1 MFRAYSIDKEYS
13 MAQDQNYSVN
23 YAINVEATQ
32 GTRQVQAFADSIGKL
47 VQAKHGL
54 GLATDNIKKMMSEI
68 DNAFRTKSGKKRD
81 YTYKMS
87 IDTGGTEEKLT
98 RVKGLLSEIR
108 EMSKGINLVI
118 NANQPLDTKNI
129 KAKAKALLN
138 KKEAESRNA
147 VIEKSAATSV
157 KSILDAQK
165 SITKVIGKITAALVQ
180 LEKGREINIKT
191 DVAKQRLMDIL
202 ALMNQI
208 KGASKMT
215 LGVGMGSPGNVTQ
228 QRVTPNNIR
237 PPFAYNPE
245 RAYILPQAVS
255 DKLNERLIT
264 NRALATQKREF
275 GNEDAADR
283 LRLQRL
289 QQHLRGQEWDR
300 QFRIRSNDMR
310 ERQAANEAARTTRER
325 TRVDRQNAAQVVT
338 SLQREQRARI
348 TGQTDRQRA
357 AINRLQY
364 ARTPSLRSLPMAQ
377 MFNAY
382 MMYGFMRSEITKAVE
397 YANIMTSAQSILRVA
412 DTDLTT
418 FESRF
423 TKMAMY
429 VRKIG
434 VETKF
439 TAVEIAGAVKY
450 LSMAGMGIN
459 TINESIRPITNLALI
474 GDNDVSQIADLATNI
489 MAGYDI
495 KSESMGSVADIL
507 ASTISRSNVNI
518 IEMAESYKMA
528 AGYMRMAGVEFTE
541 SSAAIGILGNMGVKG
556 TMAGTA
562 MRAMATRF
570 AKPTKESQKTLDR
583 LGVKFTYYQ
592 DIYGKQV
599 EKLRPLAEIFEE
611 LNKKGATMGDMQAIF
626 GKIGGNAAM
635 MFVRNYEQLRTL
647 TAQNQGSHGIS
658 SELAQVKQDN
668 TKGLW
673 AQMTSQVTESFMQGY
688 EIIEP
693 VIKSTLRDL
702 IEKFKSREFAVGLA
716 AIGQSILNIVSILGT
731 LAAWVGRNFHWIEP
745 LMFSGF
751 VATRLFKLA
760 GAITNI
766 GVALGFMG
774 KQSIASTGFQAIT
787 SLVGLGGG
795 SLSFGA
801 KRQIVTALSAAG
813 VSGKGAMAQTLGA
826 LGVGGLR
833 GAGLFANQV
842 ATGNGLIGAG
852 ASIAALGTTAVVATA
867 GVAALVGALGWVAY
881 KTWKV
886 KEAKDAVM
894 EEIRANEKY
903 RYPSIEALNSSLS
916 KTYETALNAKK
927 AVDELTAGKTI
938 SESSG
943 QKVGAFTGNWWTAT
957 LSTMGSGM
965 NARYGGYNYANQY
978 TYSDARQDDTRNAI
992 LTLARK
998 DSQARINSAYAD
1010 LGKART
1016 DIEIGAFLQNVGN
1029 RFGQDETKLDKTLW
1043 TVDRNGKVIY
1053 QKGIGDMKEA
1063 DAYKLYHYAEYMN
1076 GTVVPEITR
1085 FAQHYR
1091 QVMSSNASASAQL
1104 RAGGFNFKTITD
1116 AGFYQDKDGIWTEKA
1131 LPKNATDADRTKALG
1146 NRQMVHDMVVKFTSA
1161 LRQTWGGSEE
1171 IAKNIMEKA
1180 GFTRALYSNEP
1191 DLADKQ
1197 PFNAN
1202 GITFNT
1208 GEPDDGLAGGN
1219 YSGTGKLSSAAP
1231 KQVIVNITNLLSVEA
1246 IKILKSEDGKSPEVQ
1261 NLKEQLA
1268 QALIDVVHDF
1278 DASWNG

>member
-1 MFRAYSIDKEYS
+1 
-13 MAQDQNYSVN
+13 MAQDQNYTVS
-23 YAINVEATQ
+23 YTINVEATQ
-32 GTRQVQAFADSIGKL
+32 GAKQVQSFADAVGNL
-47 VQAKHGL
+47 VRAKSDL
-54 GLATDNIKKMMSEI
+54 TPAVTNIKRMMDEI
-68 DNAFRTKSGKKRD
+68 DKVFRTKSGKKRD
-81 YTYKMS
+81 YNYKMS
-87 IDTGGTEEKLT
+87 IDTAGTEEKLT
-98 RVKGLLSEIR
+98 RVKGLLGEIR

-118 NANQPLDTKNI
+118 NTNQPLDTKNI

-138 KKEAESRNA
+138 KKETESRNA
-147 VIEKSAATSV
+147 AVEQSAATSV
-157 KSILDAQK
+157 KSMLDAQK
-165 SITKVIGKITAALVQ
+165 NITKVIGKITAALVQ

-191 DVAKQRLMDIL
+191 DVAKQRLIEIL
-202 ALMNQI
+202 GLMNQI

-215 LGVGMGSPGNVTQ
+215 LGMGMGAPGKNQVQPPIANT
-228 QRVTPNNIR
+228 VK
-237 PPFAYNPE
+237 PPFVYNPVRE
-245 RAYILPQAVS
+245 YVLPQAVS
-255 DKLNERLIT
+255 DKLNEKLIT

-275 GNEDAADR
+275 GKEDSADK
-283 LRLQRL
+283 LRAQRL
-289 QQHLRGQEWDR
+289 QQQLRGQEWDR

-310 ERQAANEAARTTRER
+310 KQQATIEAARVARDQSR
-325 TRVDRQNAAQVVT
+325 TEKQNAASIVT
-338 SLQREQRARI
+338 AARQQQRALV
-348 TGQTDRQRA
+348 TGQTNKQRA

-364 ARTPSLRSLPMAQ
+364 ARTPSLRTLPMAH

-382 MMYGFMRSEITKAVE
+382 MMYGFLRTELTKAIE
-397 YANIMTSAQSILRVA
+397 YSNIMTSAQSILRVA
-412 DTDLTT
+412 DSDLTT

-429 VRKIG
+429 VRQIG

-439 TAVEIAGAVKY
+439 TASEVAGAVKY
-450 LSMAGMGIN
+450 LSMAGMNIN

-495 KSESMGSVADIL
+495 KSESMNSVADIL

-570 AKPTKESQKTLDR
+570 AKPTRESQKTLDR
-583 LGVKFTYYQ
+583 LGVKFTTHE
-592 DIYGKQV
+592 DVYGKQV
-599 EKLRPLAEIFEE
+599 ERLRPLAGIFEE

-635 MFVRNYEQLRTL
+635 MFVRNYEQLKTL
-647 TAQNQGSHGIS
+647 TVQNQGSHGIS
-658 SELAQVKQDN
+658 SELAKVKQEN

-693 VIKSTLRDL
+693 IIKSTLREL

-716 AIGQSILNIVSILGT
+716 SIGQALLNIVSV
-731 LAAWVGRNFHWIEP
+731 LAKIGAWVGRNFHWIEP
-745 LMFSGF
+745 LLFSGF

-774 KQSIASTGFQAIT
+774 KQSVASSGLQTIT
-787 SLVGLGGG
+787 SLVGMGGG
-795 SLSFGA
+795 KLSFGA
-801 KRQIVTALSAAG
+801 KRQIVTALSATG
-813 VSGKGAMAQTLGA
+813 VSGKGAMAQA
-826 LGVGGLR
+826 LMSAGVGGMGLR

-852 ASIAALGTTAVVATA
+852 ASIAALGTGALVATA
-867 GVAALVGALGWVAY
+867 GVSALIGAIGFLAY

-886 KEAKDAVM
+886 KEAKDAVL

-938 SESSG
+938 EESSG
-943 QKVGAFTGNWWTAT
+943 QKVGAFTGNWWAAA
-957 LSTMGSGM
+957 LSAMGSGM
-965 NARYGGYNYANQY
+965 AGRYGGGYNYAT
-978 TYSDARQDDTRNAI
+978 TYSFSDARQDDTRNAI

-998 DSQARINSAYAD
+998 DSQARINSAYAE

-1016 DIEIGAFLQNVGN
+1016 DIEIGAFLQNVGSK
-1029 RFGQDETKLDKTLW
+1029 FGQDEAKLDKTLW
-1043 TVDRNGKVIY
+1043 TVGANGAVSYK
-1053 QKGIGDMKEA
+1053 KGIGEMNEA
-1063 DAYKLYHYAEYMN
+1063 DAYKLYDYAKYMN
-1076 GTVVPEITR
+1076 GTVVPEISR

-1091 QVMSSNASASAQL
+1091 QVLSSSSAAQSHL
-1104 RAGGFNFKTITD
+1104 RSGGLDFKTITD
-1116 AGFYQDKDGIWTEKA
+1116 AGFYQDKEGKWVEKE
-1131 LPKNATDADRTKALG
+1131 LPKNATDAERTKALG
-1146 NRQMVHDMVVKFTSA
+1146 NRQLVHDMVVKFTSA

-1171 IAKNIMEKA
+1171 IARNIMEKA
-1180 GFTRALYSNEP
+1180 GLTRLLYSNEP
-1191 DLADKQ
+1191 DRADPQ
-1197 PFNAN
+1197 PWNAN
-1202 GITFNT
+1202 GITYNS
-1208 GEPDDGLAGGN
+1208 GDPDDGLAGGN

-1261 NLKEQLA
+1261 GLKEQLA

>member
-1 MFRAYSIDKEYS
+1 

-32 GTRQVQAFADSIGKL
+32 GTKQVQAFADAIGHL
-47 VQAKHGL
+47 VRAKSDL
-54 GLATDNIKKMMSEI
+54 TPAVTNIKRMMDEI
-68 DNAFRTKSGKKRD
+68 DKVFRTKSGKKRD
-81 YTYKMS
+81 YNYKMS
-87 IDTGGTEEKLT
+87 IDTSGTEEKLT

-118 NANQPLDTKNI
+118 NANQPVDTKNI

-138 KKEAESRNA
+138 KKEAETRNA
-147 VIEKSAATSV
+147 AVEQSAATSV
-157 KSILDAQK
+157 KSMLDAQK

-191 DVAKQRLMDIL
+191 DVAKQRLMEIL
-202 ALMNQI
+202 SLMNQI

-215 LGVGMGSPGNVTQ
+215 LGMGMGSPGKTATQ
-228 QRVTPNNIR
+228 PQRPISNSVK
-237 PPFAYNPE
+237 PPFVYNPARE
-245 RAYILPQAVS
+245 YILPQAVS
-255 DKLNERLIT
+255 DKLNEKLIT

-275 GNEDAADR
+275 GKLDAADR
-283 LRLQRL
+283 LRVQRL
-289 QQHLRGQEWDR
+289 QQQLRGQEWDR

-310 ERQAANEAARTTRER
+310 ERQAATEAARSARDKTRI
-325 TRVDRQNAAQVVT
+325 DRQNAAQIVT
-338 SLQREQRARI
+338 TVQREQRAQI
-348 TGQTDRQRA
+348 TGQTNKQRA

-364 ARTPSLRSLPMAQ
+364 ARTPSLRTLPMAH

-382 MMYGFMRSEITKAVE
+382 MMYGFLRSELTKAIE
-397 YANIMTSAQSILRVA
+397 YSNIMTSAQSILRVA
-412 DTDLTT
+412 DNDLTT

-429 VRKIG
+429 VRQIG

-439 TAVEIAGAVKY
+439 TASEVAGAVKY
-450 LSMAGMGIN
+450 LSMAGMDIN

-495 KSESMGSVADIL
+495 KSESMNSVADIL

-583 LGVKFTYYQ
+583 LGVKFTAYE
-592 DIYGKQV
+592 DVYGKQV
-599 EKLRPLAEIFEE
+599 ERLRPLAEIFEE

-647 TAQNQGSHGIS
+647 TVQNQGSHGIS
-658 SELAQVKQDN
+658 TEFAKVKQEN

-693 VIKSTLRDL
+693 LIKSTLRDL
-702 IEKFKSREFAVGLA
+702 IEKFKSREFALGLA
-716 AIGQSILNIVSILGT
+716 SIGEALLNIVSILGKV
-731 LAAWVGRNFHWIEP
+731 AAWFGRNFYWIEP
-745 LMFSGF
+745 LLFSGF

-760 GAITNI
+760 GALTNI
-766 GVALGFMG
+766 GVALGFIG
-774 KQSIASTGFQAIT
+774 KQSIAGTGLQAIQ

-795 SLSFGA
+795 NKLSFGA

-813 VSGKGAMAQTLGA
+813 VSGKGAMTQTLGA
-826 LGVGGLR
+826 LGVGTGLR

-852 ASIAALGTTAVVATA
+852 ASIAALGTSAVVATA

-886 KEAKDAVM
+886 KEAKDAVL
-894 EEIRANEKY
+894 EEIKANEKY
-903 RYPSIEALNSSLS
+903 RYPSIDALNASLS
-916 KTYETALNAKK
+916 QTYATALNAKK
-927 AVDELTAGKTI
+927 AVDDLTAGKTI
-938 SESSG
+938 SQSSG
-943 QKVGAFTGNWWTAT
+943 QPVGAWTGNWWAA
-957 LSTMGSGM
+957 LLNPLALAGQ
-965 NARYGGYNYANQY
+965 AEYGGTSIERYSF
-978 TYSDARQDDTRNAI
+978 SDARQDDTRAA
-992 LTLARK
+992 LRTLARK

-1010 LGKART
+1010 LGRART
-1016 DIEIGAFLQNVGN
+1016 DIEIGAFMQNIQSKY
-1029 RFGQDETKLDKTLW
+1029 GQDTSKLDRTLF
-1043 TVDRNGKVIY
+1043 TIGRDGKANYV
-1053 QKGIGDMKEA
+1053 KGIGEMREA
-1063 DAYKLYHYAEYMN
+1063 DAYKLYDYAQYMN
-1076 GTVVPEITR
+1076 STLVPEITN
-1085 FAQHYR
+1085 FATLYR
-1091 QVMSSNASASAQL
+1091 QIMSSPDAAQQAL
-1104 RAGGFNFKTITD
+1104 TK
-1116 AGFYQDKDGIWTEKA
+1116 AGFDFLNLAAKGFYKDKNGNWVQRE
-1131 LPKNATDADRTKALG
+1131 LGKNATQQERVNSLAGYQDVH
-1146 NRQMVHDMVVKFTSA
+1146 NRVVQMMSS

-1171 IAKNIMEKA
+1171 IARNIMEKA

-1191 DLADKQ
+1191 DRADAR
-1197 PFNAN
+1197 PWDAN
-1202 GITFNT
+1202 GITYNT

>member
-1 MFRAYSIDKEYS
+1 
-13 MAQDQNYSVN
+13 MAQDQNYTVS
-23 YAINVEATQ
+23 YTINVDATK
-32 GTRQVQAFADSIGKL
+32 GTTQVQEFATAVGKL
-47 VQAKHGL
+47 MQAKADIKPA
-54 GLATDNIKKMMSEI
+54 LANIQSMMTEI
-68 DNAFRTKSGKKRD
+68 DKAFRTQSGKKRD
-81 YTYKMS
+81 YNYKVS
-87 IDTGGTEEKLT
+87 IDTTGTEEKLT
-98 RVKGLLSEIR
+98 RVKSLLGEIR

-118 NANQPLDTKNI
+118 NANQPLDSKNI

-138 KKEAESRNA
+138 KKEAESRNSA
-147 VIEKSAATSV
+147 VEQSAATSV
-157 KSILDAQK
+157 KSMLDAQK

-191 DVAKQRLMDIL
+191 DVAKQRLIEIL
-202 ALMNQI
+202 GLMNQI

-215 LGVGMGSPGNVTQ
+215 LGMGMGSPGKATTANPIANNVK
-228 QRVTPNNIR
+228 
-237 PPFAYNPE
+237 PPFVYNPVRE
-245 RAYILPQAVS
+245 YMLPQAVS
-255 DKLNERLIT
+255 DKLNEKLIT

-275 GNEDAADR
+275 SKEDAADR
-283 LRLQRL
+283 LRAQRL
-289 QQHLRGQEWDR
+289 QQQLRGQEWDR
-300 QFRIRSNDMR
+300 QFRMRSSDMR
-310 ERQAANEAARTTRER
+310 ERQAATEAARTARDKTR
-325 TRVDRQNAAQVVT
+325 TDRQNAAQVINTV
-338 SLQREQRARI
+338 QRGQRNI
-348 TGQTDRQRA
+348 VTGQTNRQRA

-364 ARTPSLRSLPMAQ
+364 ARTPSLRTLPMAH

-382 MMYGFMRSEITKAVE
+382 MMYGFLRTELTKAIE
-397 YANIMTSAQSILRVA
+397 YSNIMTSAQSILRVA
-412 DTDLTT
+412 DNDLTT

-429 VRKIG
+429 VRQIG

-439 TAVEIAGAVKY
+439 TASEVAGAVKY
-450 LSMAGMGIN
+450 LSMAGMNIN

-495 KSESMGSVADIL
+495 KSESMNSVADIL

-570 AKPTKESQKTLDR
+570 AKPTRESQNTLDR
-583 LGVKFTYYQ
+583 LGVKFTTHE
-592 DIYGKQV
+592 DVYGKQV
-599 EKLRPLAEIFEE
+599 ERLRPLAEIFEE

-635 MFVRNYEQLRTL
+635 MFVRNYEQLKTL
-647 TAQNQGSHGIS
+647 TVQNQGSHGIS
-658 SELAQVKQDN
+658 TELAKVKQEN

-673 AQMTSQVTESFMQGY
+673 AQMNSQVTESFMQGY

-693 VIKSTLRDL
+693 IIKSTLREL

-716 AIGQSILNIVSILGT
+716 SIGQALLNIVSV
-731 LAAWVGRNFHWIEP
+731 LAKIGAWVGRNFHWIEP
-745 LMFSGF
+745 LLFSGF
-751 VATRLFKLA
+751 IATRLFKLA

-774 KQSIASTGFQAIT
+774 KQSVASSGLQAIT
-787 SLVGLGGG
+787 SLVGMGGG
-795 SLSFGA
+795 KLSFGA

-813 VSGKGAMAQTLGA
+813 VSGKGAMAQA
-826 LGVGGLR
+826 LMSAGVGSVGLR

-852 ASIAALGTTAVVATA
+852 ASIAALGTGALVATA
-867 GVAALVGALGWVAY
+867 GVSALIGAIGFLAY

-886 KEAKDAVM
+886 KEAKDAVL
-894 EEIRANEKY
+894 EEIRTNEKY
-903 RYPSIEALNSSLS
+903 RYPSIDALNSSLAVTY
-916 KTYETALNAKK
+916 KTAMEAKK
-927 AVDELTAGKTI
+927 AMDELTSGKTI
-938 SESSG
+938 TEGSG
-943 QKVGAFTGNWWTAT
+943 QKIGAFTGNWWAAT
-957 LSTMGSGM
+957 LSSMGSGM
-965 NARYGGYNYANQY
+965 SARYGGYTSYANQY
-978 TYSDARQDDTRNAI
+978 TYNDARQDDTRSA
-992 LTLARK
+992 LRTLARK
-998 DSQARINSAYAD
+998 DSQSRINSAYAD

-1016 DIEIGAFLQNVGN
+1016 DIEIGAFMQNI
-1029 RFGQDETKLDKTLW
+1029 RSKYGQDEGSLDRTLF
-1043 TVDRNGKVIY
+1043 TIGKDGKANYV
-1053 QKGIGDMKEA
+1053 KGIGDMKEA
-1063 DAYKLYHYAEYMN
+1063 DAYKLYDYVDYMN
-1076 GTVVPEITR
+1076 RELVPEINNFTTL
-1085 FAQHYR
+1085 YR
-1091 QVMSSNASASAQL
+1091 QIMASPDAAQSAL
-1104 RAGGFNFKTITD
+1104 IK
-1116 AGFYQDKDGIWTEKA
+1116 AGFSYKA
-1131 LPKNATDADRTKALG
+1131 LSDRGFYKDKNGNWVQRALDKNATDKEREDALAG
-1146 NRQMVHDMVVKFTSA
+1146 SQDVHNRVVNMMAS

-1180 GFTRALYSNEP
+1180 GFTRFLYSNEP
-1191 DLADKQ
+1191 DRADPQ
-1197 PFNAN
+1197 PWNAN
-1202 GITFNT
+1202 GITYNT
-1208 GEPDDGLAGGN
+1208 GDPDDGLAGGN

-1261 NLKEQLA
+1261 GLKEQLA

>member
-1 MFRAYSIDKEYS
+1 MGYSMSKEYS
-13 MAQDQNYSVN
+13 MAQDQNYTVSYN
-23 YAINVEATQ
+23 INVEATQ
-32 GTRQVQAFADSIGKL
+32 GTRQVQDFATAVGKL
-47 VQAKHGL
+47 MQAKADIKPA
-54 GLATDNIKKMMSEI
+54 LANIKGMMTEI
-68 DNAFRTKSGKKRD
+68 DKVFRTQSGKKRD
-81 YTYKMS
+81 YNYKMS
-87 IDTGGTEEKLT
+87 IDTGSTEEKLT
-98 RVKGLLSEIR
+98 RVKGLLGEIR

-118 NANQPLDTKNI
+118 NANQPIDAKNI

-138 KKEAESRNA
+138 KKEAETRNA
-147 VIEKSAATSV
+147 AVENSAATSV
-157 KSILDAQK
+157 KSMLDAQK

-191 DVAKQRLMDIL
+191 DVAKQRLMEIL
-202 ALMNQI
+202 SLMNQI

-215 LGVGMGSPGNVTQ
+215 LGMGMGSPGKVTNQ
-228 QRVTPNNIR
+228 AQRPIANTVK
-237 PPFAYNPE
+237 PPFIYNPE

-255 DKLNERLIT
+255 DKLNQRLIT

-275 GNEDAADR
+275 GKEDAADK
-283 LRLQRL
+283 LRVQRL
-289 QQHLRGQEWDR
+289 QQQLRGQEWER

-310 ERQAANEAARTTRER
+310 ERQASTEAARVARDKIR
-325 TRVDRQNAAQVVT
+325 TDRQNAAQVIT
-338 SLQREQRARI
+338 SVRQEQRAQI
-348 TGQTDRQRA
+348 AGQTNRQRA

-364 ARTPSLRSLPMAQ
+364 ARTPSLRTLPMAH

-382 MMYGFMRSEITKAVE
+382 MMFGFLRSELTKAIE
-397 YANIMTSAQSILRVA
+397 YSNIMTSAQSILRVA
-412 DTDLTT
+412 DNDLTT

-429 VRKIG
+429 VRQIG

-439 TAVEIAGAVKY
+439 TASEVAGAVKY
-450 LSMAGMGIN
+450 LSMAGMNIN

-495 KSESMGSVADIL
+495 KSESMNSVADIL

-570 AKPTKESQKTLDR
+570 AKPTRESQKTLDR
-583 LGVKFTYYQ
+583 LGVKFTAYE
-592 DIYGKQV
+592 DVYGKQV
-599 EKLRPLAEIFEE
+599 ERLRPLADIFEE

-635 MFVRNYEQLRTL
+635 MFVRNYEQLRAL
-647 TAQNQGSHGIS
+647 TVQNQGSHGIS
-658 SELAQVKQDN
+658 SELAKVKQEN

-688 EIIEP
+688 EIVEP
-693 VIKSTLRDL
+693 LIKSTLRDL
-702 IEKFKSREFAVGLA
+702 IGKFKSREFAVGLA
-716 AIGQSILNIVSILGT
+716 SIGQALLNIVSV
-731 LAAWVGRNFHWIEP
+731 LAKIGAWFGRNFHWIEP
-745 LMFSGF
+745 LLFSGF

-774 KQSIASTGFQAIT
+774 KQSVASTGLQAIT

-795 SLSFGA
+795 QLSFGA

-813 VSGKGAMAQTLGA
+813 VSGKGAMTQTLAA
-826 LGVGGLR
+826 LGVGGGLR

-886 KEAKDAVM
+886 KEAKDAVL
-894 EEIRANEKY
+894 EEIKANEKY
-903 RYPSIEALNSSLS
+903 RYPSIDALNSSLAVTY
-916 KTYETALNAKK
+916 KTAMEAKK
-927 AVDELTAGKTI
+927 AMDELTSGKTI
-938 SESSG
+938 SEGSG
-943 QKVGAFTGNWWTAT
+943 QKIGAFTGSWWAA
-957 LSTMGSGM
+957 LLNPIALAGQ
-965 NARYGGYNYANQY
+965 AEYGGTSIERY
-978 TYSDARQDDTRNAI
+978 TFSDARQNDTRNA
-992 LTLARK
+992 LRTLARK
-998 DSQARINSAYAD
+998 DSQSRINSAYAD

-1016 DIEIGAFLQNVGN
+1016 DIEIGAFMQNIQSKYGH
-1029 RFGQDETKLDKTLW
+1029 DESKLDRTLF
-1043 TVDRNGKVIY
+1043 TIGKDGKANYV
-1053 QKGIGDMKEA
+1053 KGIGDMKEA
-1063 DAYKLYHYAEYMN
+1063 DAYKLYDYVEYMN
-1076 GTVVPEITR
+1076 KTLVPEITN
-1085 FAQHYR
+1085 FATRYR
-1091 QVMSSNASASAQL
+1091 QVMASPIAAQNAL
-1104 RAGGFNFKTITD
+1104 IN
-1116 AGFYQDKDGIWTEKA
+1116 AGFSYKA
-1131 LPKNATDADRTKALG
+1131 LTERGFYKDKNGNWVQRELGKNATAKEREDALAGSQDVH
-1146 NRQMVHDMVVKFTSA
+1146 NRVVNMMAS
-1161 LRQTWGGSEE
+1161 LRQIWGGSEE
-1171 IAKNIMEKA
+1171 IARNIMEKA
-1180 GFTRALYSNEP
+1180 GFKRFLYSNEP
-1191 DLADKQ
+1191 DRAD
-1197 PFNAN
+1197 PHPWDAN
-1202 GITFNT
+1202 GITFNS
-1208 GEPDDGLAGGN
+1208 GDPDDGLAGGN

-1278 DASWNG
+1278 DASWNA

>member
-1 MFRAYSIDKEYS
+1 
-13 MAQDQNYSVN
+13 MAQDQNYTVS
-23 YAINVEATQ
+23 YTINVEATQ
-32 GTRQVQAFADSIGKL
+32 GAKQVQAFADAVGNL
-47 VQAKHGL
+47 VRAKSDL
-54 GLATDNIKKMMSEI
+54 TPAVTNIKKMMDEI
-68 DNAFRTKSGKKRD
+68 DKVFRTKSGKKRD
-81 YTYKMS
+81 YNYKMS
-87 IDTGGTEEKLT
+87 IDTAGTEEKLT

-118 NANQPLDTKNI
+118 NSSQPLDTKNI

-147 VIEKSAATSV
+147 AVEQSAATSV
-157 KSILDAQK
+157 KSMLDAQK

-191 DVAKQRLMDIL
+191 DVAKQRLIEIL
-202 ALMNQI
+202 GLMNQI

-215 LGVGMGSPGNVTQ
+215 LGMGMGSPGKATTANPIANNVK
-228 QRVTPNNIR
+228 
-237 PPFAYNPE
+237 PPFVYNPVRE
-245 RAYILPQAVS
+245 YVLPQAVS

-275 GNEDAADR
+275 NKEDAADR
-283 LRLQRL
+283 LRAQRL
-289 QQHLRGQEWDR
+289 QQQLRGQEWDR
-300 QFRIRSNDMR
+300 QFRMRSNDMR
-310 ERQAANEAARTTRER
+310 ERQAATEAARTARDKTR
-325 TRVDRQNAAQVVT
+325 TDRQNAAQVINTVQRGQRNIVT
-338 SLQREQRARI
+338 A
-348 TGQTDRQRA
+348 QTNRQRA

-364 ARTPSLRSLPMAQ
+364 ARTPSLRTLPMAH

-382 MMYGFMRSEITKAVE
+382 MMYGFLRTELTKAIE
-397 YANIMTSAQSILRVA
+397 YSNIMTSAQSILRVA
-412 DTDLTT
+412 DSDLTT

-429 VRKIG
+429 VRQIG

-439 TAVEIAGAVKY
+439 TASEVVGAVKY
-450 LSMAGMGIN
+450 LSMAGMNIN

-495 KSESMGSVADIL
+495 KSESMNSVADIL

-570 AKPTKESQKTLDR
+570 AKPTRESQNTLDR
-583 LGVKFTYYQ
+583 LGVKFTTHE
-592 DIYGKQV
+592 DVYGKQV
-599 EKLRPLAEIFEE
+599 ERLRPLAEIFEE

-635 MFVRNYEQLRTL
+635 MFVRNYEQLKTL
-647 TAQNQGSHGIS
+647 TVQNQGSHGIS
-658 SELAQVKQDN
+658 TELAKVKQEN

-693 VIKSTLRDL
+693 IIKSTLREL

-716 AIGQSILNIVSILGT
+716 SIGQALLNIVSV
-731 LAAWVGRNFHWIEP
+731 LAKIGAWVGRNFHWIEP
-745 LMFSGF
+745 LLFSGF

-774 KQSIASTGFQAIT
+774 KQSVASSGLQAIT
-787 SLVGLGGG
+787 SLVGMGGG
-795 SLSFGA
+795 KLSFGA

-813 VSGKGAMAQTLGA
+813 VSGKGAMAQA
-826 LGVGGLR
+826 LMSAGVGGVGLK

-852 ASIAALGTTAVVATA
+852 ASIAALGTGALAATA

-886 KEAKDAVM
+886 KEAKDAVL

-903 RYPSIEALNSSLS
+903 RYPSIEALNNSLS

-938 SESSG
+938 EESSG
-943 QKVGAFTGNWWTAT
+943 QKVGAFTGNWWAAA
-957 LSTMGSGM
+957 LSTIGSGM
-965 NARYGGYNYANQY
+965 AGRYGGGYNYAT
-978 TYSDARQDDTRNAI
+978 TYSFSDARQDDTRNAI

-998 DSQARINSAYAD
+998 DSQARINSAYAE

-1016 DIEIGAFLQNVGN
+1016 DIEIGAFLQNVGSK
-1029 RFGQDETKLDKTLW
+1029 FGQDEGKLDKTLW
-1043 TVDRNGKVIY
+1043 TVNKNGSISYKN
-1053 QKGIGDMKEA
+1053 GIGEMNEA
-1063 DAYKLYHYAEYMN
+1063 DAYKLYDYANYMN
-1076 GTVVPEITR
+1076 GKVVPEITR

-1091 QVMSSNASASAQL
+1091 QILSSSSTAQSHL
-1104 RAGGFNFKTITD
+1104 RSGGLDFKTITD
-1116 AGFYQDKDGIWTEKA
+1116 AGFYQDKDGKWVEKK
-1131 LPKNATDADRTKALG
+1131 LPKSASDADRTKALG

-1171 IAKNIMEKA
+1171 IARNIMEKA
-1180 GFTRALYSNEP
+1180 GFTRFLYSNEP
-1191 DLADKQ
+1191 DRADPQ
-1197 PFNAN
+1197 PWNAN
-1202 GITFNT
+1202 GITYNT
-1208 GEPDDGLAGGN
+1208 GDPDDGLAGGN

-1261 NLKEQLA
+1261 GLKEQLA

>member
-1 MFRAYSIDKEYS
+1 
-13 MAQDQNYSVN
+13 MAQDQNYTVS
-23 YAINVEATQ
+23 YTINVDATK
-32 GTRQVQAFADSIGKL
+32 GTTQVQEFATAVGKL
-47 VQAKHGL
+47 MQAKADIKPA
-54 GLATDNIKKMMSEI
+54 LANIQSMMTEI
-68 DNAFRTKSGKKRD
+68 DKAFRTQSGKKRD
-81 YTYKMS
+81 YNYKVS
-87 IDTGGTEEKLT
+87 IDTTGTEEKLT
-98 RVKGLLSEIR
+98 RVKGLLGEIR

-129 KAKAKALLN
+129 KVKAKALLN

-147 VIEKSAATSV
+147 AVEQSAATSV
-157 KSILDAQK
+157 KSMLDAQK
-165 SITKVIGKITAALVQ
+165 NITKVIGKITSALVQ

-191 DVAKQRLMDIL
+191 DVAKQRLIEIL
-202 ALMNQI
+202 GLINQI

-215 LGVGMGSPGNVTQ
+215 LGMSMGSPGKATIANPIANTVK
-228 QRVTPNNIR
+228 
-237 PPFAYNPE
+237 PPFVYNPARE
-245 RAYILPQAVS
+245 YVLPQAVS
-255 DKLNERLIT
+255 DKLNEKLIT

-275 GNEDAADR
+275 GKEDTADK
-283 LRLQRL
+283 LRAQRL
-289 QQHLRGQEWDR
+289 QQQLRGQEWDR
-300 QFRIRSNDMR
+300 QFRMRSSDMR
-310 ERQAANEAARTTRER
+310 ERQAATEAARTARDKTR
-325 TRVDRQNAAQVVT
+325 TDRQNAAQVINTV
-338 SLQREQRARI
+338 QRGQRNI
-348 TGQTDRQRA
+348 VTGQTNRQRA

-364 ARTPSLRSLPMAQ
+364 ARTPSLRTLPMAH

-382 MMYGFMRSEITKAVE
+382 MMYGFLRTELTKAIE
-397 YANIMTSAQSILRVA
+397 YSNIMTSAQSILRVA
-412 DTDLTT
+412 DSDLTT

-429 VRKIG
+429 VRQIG

-439 TAVEIAGAVKY
+439 TASEVAGAVKY
-450 LSMAGMGIN
+450 LSMAGMNIN

-495 KSESMGSVADIL
+495 KSESMNSVADIL

-570 AKPTKESQKTLDR
+570 AKPTRESQNTLDR
-583 LGVKFTYYQ
+583 LGVKFTTHE
-592 DIYGKQV
+592 DVYGKQV
-599 EKLRPLAEIFEE
+599 ERLRPLAEIFEE

-635 MFVRNYEQLRTL
+635 MFVRNYEQLKTL
-647 TAQNQGSHGIS
+647 TVQNQGSHGIS
-658 SELAQVKQDN
+658 TELAKVKQEN

-693 VIKSTLRDL
+693 IIKSTLREL

-716 AIGQSILNIVSILGT
+716 SIGQALLNIVSV
-731 LAAWVGRNFHWIEP
+731 LAKIGAWVGRNFHWIEP
-745 LMFSGF
+745 LLFSGF

-766 GVALGFMG
+766 GVALGFLG
-774 KQSIASTGFQAIT
+774 KQSVASSGLQAIT
-787 SLVGLGGG
+787 SLVGMGGG
-795 SLSFGA
+795 KLSFGA

-813 VSGKGAMAQTLGA
+813 VSGKGAMAQA
-826 LGVGGLR
+826 LMSAGVGGMGLK

-852 ASIAALGTTAVVATA
+852 SSIAALGTGALVATA
-867 GVAALVGALGWVAY
+867 GVSALIGAIGFLAY

-886 KEAKDAVM
+886 KEAKDAVL

-903 RYPSIEALNSSLS
+903 RYPSIEALNNSLS

-938 SESSG
+938 EESSG
-943 QKVGAFTGNWWTAT
+943 QKVGAFTGNWWTAFF
-957 LSTMGSGM
+957 SNMGSGM
-965 NARYGGYNYANQY
+965 AGRYGGGYNYAT
-978 TYSDARQDDTRNAI
+978 TYSFSDARQDDTRNAI

-998 DSQARINSAYAD
+998 DSQARINSAYAE

-1016 DIEIGAFLQNVGN
+1016 DIEIGAFLQNVGSK
-1029 RFGQDETKLDKTLW
+1029 FGQDEAKLDTTLW
-1043 TVDRNGKVIY
+1043 TVGANGAVSYK
-1053 QKGIGDMKEA
+1053 KGIGEMNEA
-1063 DAYKLYHYAEYMN
+1063 DAYKLYDYAKYMN
-1076 GTVVPEITR
+1076 GTVVPEISR

-1091 QVMSSNASASAQL
+1091 QVMSSNASANAQL
-1104 RAGGFNFKTITD
+1104 RAGGLSFKTITD
-1116 AGFYQDKDGIWTEKA
+1116 AGFYQDKEGKWVEKE
-1131 LPKNATDADRTKALG
+1131 LPKNATDAERTKALG
-1146 NRQMVHDMVVKFTSA
+1146 NRQLVHDMVVKFTSA

-1180 GFTRALYSNEP
+1180 GFTRFLYSNEP
-1191 DLADKQ
+1191 DRADPQ
-1197 PFNAN
+1197 PWNAN
-1202 GITFNT
+1202 GITYNT
-1208 GEPDDGLAGGN
+1208 GDPDDGLAGGN

-1261 NLKEQLA
+1261 GLKEQLA